1 MDGPRD
7 GSGAGAGFDPD
18 VSVATVAPK
27 LRTIGR
33 RPPLGIYLHDL
44 WQRRHFIYA
53 DSRARAFSGNR
64 DYLLGNLWLIGK
76 PILDGL
82 TYYIIFALILKVD
95 RGMDNF
101 VGFLLIG
108 IFMFTFTTRATN
120 SSVSAM
126 ISSRNL
132 LQSFSFPRASI
143 PLAVLTREILSM
155 APVLATMFLLLI
167 VLAPNDHPVEPGWTW
182 VLFPVVFLLQAL
194 FNAGVVLYCARL
206 GSALPDLKFFLG
218 FLTRLWFYGSG
229 VIFPITRFVQH
240 EFWLAVLQANPMY
253 LVLEMSRDILL
264 SNTVPDARSWM
275 ILGAWAVVTPLMA
288 FLYFWQ
294 GEESYA
300 QQQ

>member
-1 MDGPRD
+1 MTTR
-7 GSGAGAGFDPD
+7 SMAS
-18 VSVATVAPK
+18 VSAVTAAPAMH
-27 LRTIGR
+27 TIGR
-33 RPPLGIYLHDL
+33 RPSLGRYLRDL

-64 DYLLGNLWLIGK
+64 DYILGNLWLIGK

-82 TYYIIFALILKVD
+82 TYYIIFALILQVD

-108 IFMFTFTTRATN
+108 VFMFSFTTRATN
-120 SSVSAM
+120 AAVSSIAF
-126 ISSRNL
+126 SRNL

-143 PLAVLTREILSM
+143 PLAVLTREMLSM
-155 APVLATMFLLLI
+155 IPVLTTMFVLLV
-167 VLAPNDHPVEPGWTW
+167 VLAPHDYPVEPGWTW
-182 VLFPVVFLLQAL
+182 LLFPVIFVLQTL
-194 FNAGVVLYCARL
+194 FNTGVVLYCARL

-229 VIFPITRFVQH
+229 VIFPITRFVKD
-240 EFWLAVLQANPMY
+240 EFWIAVLQANPMY
-253 LVLEMSRDILL
+253 LVLDMSRDILL
-264 SNTVPDARSWM
+264 NDVLPSGRSWT
-275 ILGAWAVVTPLMA
+275 ILAAWAVLTPLMA

>member
-1 MDGPRD
+1 MTSRNQQD
-7 GSGAGAGFDPD
+7 AQ
-18 VSVATVAPK
+18 VATAAPR

-33 RPPLGIYLHDL
+33 RPPLGSYLLDL

-64 DYLLGNLWLIGK
+64 DYILGNLWLIGK
-76 PILDGL
+76 PILDGI
-82 TYYIIFALILKVD
+82 TYYIIFALILQID

-108 IFMFTFTTRATN
+108 IFMFSFTTRATN
-120 SSVSAM
+120 SSVTAM

-143 PLAVLTREILSM
+143 PLAVLTRELLSM
-155 APVLATMFLLLI
+155 IPVLTTMFLLLI
-167 VLAPNDHPVEPGWTW
+167 VLAPSDY
-182 VLFPVVFLLQAL
+182 PVVVTWKWSVFFLIFGLQTL
-194 FNAGVVLYCARL
+194 FNTGVVLYCARL

-218 FLTRLWFYGSG
+218 FLTRMWFYGSG
-229 VIFPITRFVQH
+229 VIFPITRFVQD
-240 EFWLAVLQANPMY
+240 EFWIAVLQSNPMY
-253 LVLEMSRDILL
+253 LVLDMSRDILL
-264 SNTVPDARSWM
+264 FDALPSARSWM
-275 ILGAWAVVTPLMA
+275 ILSAWAVVTPLMA

>member
-1 MDGPRD
+1 MTTR
-7 GSGAGAGFDPD
+7 SMAS
-18 VSVATVAPK
+18 VSAVTAAPAMH
-27 LRTIGR
+27 TIGR
-33 RPPLGIYLHDL
+33 RPSLGRYLRDL

-64 DYLLGNLWLIGK
+64 DYILGNLWLIGK

-82 TYYIIFALILKVD
+82 TYYIIFALILQVD

-108 IFMFTFTTRATN
+108 VFMFSFTTRATN
-120 SSVSAM
+120 AAVSSIA
-126 ISSRNL
+126 SSRNL

-143 PLAVLTREILSM
+143 PLAVLTREMLSM
-155 APVLATMFLLLI
+155 IPVLTTMFVLLV
-167 VLAPNDHPVEPGWTW
+167 VLAPHDYPVEPGWTW
-182 VLFPVVFLLQAL
+182 LLFPVIFVLQTL
-194 FNAGVVLYCARL
+194 FNTGVVLYCARL

-229 VIFPITRFVQH
+229 VIFPITRFVKD
-240 EFWLAVLQANPMY
+240 EFWIAVLQANPMY
-253 LVLEMSRDILL
+253 LVLDMSRDILL
-264 SNTVPDARSWM
+264 NDELPSGRSWT
-275 ILGAWAVVTPLMA
+275 ILAAWAVLTPLMA

>member
-1 MDGPRD
+1 MTTR
-7 GSGAGAGFDPD
+7 SVAGA
-18 VSVATVAPK
+18 SAVAAAPAMH
-27 LRTIGR
+27 TIGR
-33 RPPLGIYLHDL
+33 RPSLGRYLREL

-64 DYLLGNLWLIGK
+64 DYILGNLWLIGK

-82 TYYIIFALILKVD
+82 TYYIIFALILQVD

-108 IFMFTFTTRATN
+108 VFMFSFTTRATN
-120 SSVSAM
+120 AAVSSIA
-126 ISSRNL
+126 SSRNL

-143 PLAVLTREILSM
+143 PLAVLTREMLSM
-155 APVLATMFLLLI
+155 IPVLTTMFVLLV
-167 VLAPNDHPVEPGWTW
+167 VLAPHDYPVEPGWTW
-182 VLFPVVFLLQAL
+182 LLFPVVFVLQTL
-194 FNAGVVLYCARL
+194 FNTGVVLYCARL

-229 VIFPITRFVQH
+229 VIFPITRFVKD
-240 EFWLAVLQANPMY
+240 EFWIAVLQANPMY
-253 LVLEMSRDILL
+253 LVLDMSRDILL
-264 SNTVPDARSWM
+264 LDVLPSARSWT
-275 ILGAWAVVTPLMA
+275 ILAAWAVLTPLMA